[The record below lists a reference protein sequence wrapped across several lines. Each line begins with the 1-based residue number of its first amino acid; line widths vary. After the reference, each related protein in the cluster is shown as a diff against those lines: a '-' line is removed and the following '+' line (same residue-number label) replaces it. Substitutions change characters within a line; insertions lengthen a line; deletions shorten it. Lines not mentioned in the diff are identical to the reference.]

1 MEGERWKVVG
11 KIKLTAAVF
20 TQHLEQK
27 CKHSTS
33 NDWDR
38 RRKRCVWCRL
48 LRCISASSRCDYK
61 EKEAAPPQLFSDNT
75 KFPQS
80 EWIPPWLSFTAVQL
94 IGLILPSVP
103 LKARCICPPAAP
115 KGRKHNTSKPDARLL
130 ANFKEILGECVA
142 LWCLSPVTAKVT
154 HVTGTAVLFM
164 VLDLPLLKLLAALLF
179 APHLLTTNTY
189 NWETHIDSQT
199 NVNY

>member
-1 MEGERWKVVG
+1 MTVTGGG
-11 KIKLTAAVF
+11 KK
-20 TQHLEQK
+20 TQVCCLNLCLIETWLQRGRSRHTPPP
-27 CKHSTS
+27 ST
-33 NDWDR
+33 
-38 RRKRCVWCRL
+38 
-48 LRCISASSRCDYK
+48 
-61 EKEAAPPQLFSDNT
+61 QMFSDNS

-80 EWIPPWLSFTAVQL
+80 EWIPPWLSFTPVQL
-94 IGLILPSVP
+94 IGLILASVP

-130 ANFKEILGECVA
+130 ADFKEILGECVA

-164 VLDLPLLKLLAALLF
+164 VLDLPLLKLFAALLF

-189 NWETHIDSQT
+189 SRETHRLT
-199 NVNY
+199 NTTQFMTRKVQNNYIVILYII

>member
-1 MEGERWKVVG
+1 MWWGNQNLQQRYLPSTWSRNANTAPVTTETGREKEVFGAVFF
-11 KIKLTAAVF
+11 AAVLLNRDV
-20 TQHLEQK
+20 TTK
-27 CKHSTS
+27 
-33 NDWDR
+33 
-38 RRKRCVWCRL
+38 RK
-48 LRCISASSRCDYK
+48 K
-61 EKEAAPPQLFSDNT
+61 QTPQLFSDNT

-80 EWIPPWLSFTAVQL
+80 EWIPPCLSFTAVQL
-94 IGLILPSVP
+94 IGLILASVP
-103 LKARCICPPAAP
+103 LKAWCICPPAAP

-164 VLDLPLLKLLAALLF
+164 VLDLPLLKLFAALLF
-179 APHLLTTNTY
+179 APHLLTTNKY

-199 NVNY
+199 NMNY